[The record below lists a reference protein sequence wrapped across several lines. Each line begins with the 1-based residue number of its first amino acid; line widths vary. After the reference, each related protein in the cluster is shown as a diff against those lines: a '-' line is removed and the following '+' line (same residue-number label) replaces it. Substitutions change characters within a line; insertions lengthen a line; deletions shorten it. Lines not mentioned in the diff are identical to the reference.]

1 MVCGLHR
8 RDLQA
13 AMLTVRH
20 QCTISE
26 AAYQAEE
33 AGVQHGHILAEAART
48 ADTLRA
54 PRADARNE
62 GGLPTRDSGMA
73 LATPSG
79 LAAAALAAFTA
90 RDEEKDTAL
99 PSGTTIE
106 EMLLREA
113 LKHDAEEQLAHS
125 WVVDLE
131 DAWVRGLPRGDRDA
145 IIGLWNAGRTSSQ
158 QLESISRS
166 LGSNDALRRCE
177 EQLSEMEALFAES
190 GADARRLYV
199 ALASQPDIRPDELD
213 NAEVLQVVFDLR
225 ATLKAVLSAYV
236 KEGPVGITNEASTF
250 ARLWDV
256 VFGTMT
262 ASGLR
267 TTAADET
274 IEASKYRKLLTY
286 PDRHNVRGL
295 QSDKAWVTTT
305 GEVVAWG
312 EGKVGS
318 WIKSWREADGARLK
332 AIKGSKDCATLTC
345 AKTGKCL
352 EAFAPTWLGCDWEA
366 YATIML
372 PSGACI
378 TGTLFGLQMPTNVDG
393 FPRLSQVLRHVIV
406 WNHVLEQHACELAR
420 TTSAKRP
427 PPSLL
432 SAASPKEPKS
442 R

>member
-1 MVCGLHR
+1 MYGFKGFLAIKHLSKYAKAAILEYGKNLDDDERIAWRNRGREWSAACTDENLE
-8 RDLQA
+8 A

-20 QCTISE
+20 QCTITE
-26 AAYQAEE
+26 AAYQAAE

-62 GGLPTRDSGMA
+62 AGLPTRDSEMA

-90 RDEEKDTAL
+90 RDEETDTAL
-99 PSGTTIE
+99 PSGATIE
-106 EMLLREA
+106 EMLLKEA
-113 LKHDAEEQLAHS
+113 LKHDDEEQLAHS

-158 QLESISRS
+158 QLESIARS

-177 EQLSEMEALFAES
+177 EQLSEMEELFAES

-199 ALASQPDIRPDELD
+199 ALASKPDIRPDELD

-295 QSDKAWVTTT
+295 QSDKAWVTRT

-332 AIKGSKDCATLTC
+332 AIKGSKDCATLTY

-352 EAFAPTWLGCDWEA
+352 EAFATTW
-366 YATIML
+366 
-372 PSGACI
+372 
-378 TGTLFGLQMPTNVDG
+378 
-393 FPRLSQVLRHVIV
+393 
-406 WNHVLEQHACELAR
+406 LEQHASDLAR

-432 SAASPKEPKS
+432 SAVTPKKPKS
-442 R
+442 S